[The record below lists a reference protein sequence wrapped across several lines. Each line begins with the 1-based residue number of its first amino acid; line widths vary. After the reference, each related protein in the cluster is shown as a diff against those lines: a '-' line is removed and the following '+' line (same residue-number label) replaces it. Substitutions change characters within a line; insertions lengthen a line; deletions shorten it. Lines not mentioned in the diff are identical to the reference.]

1 MLRNMFKGGN
11 YSRKFPKC
19 HLKNLRSVLAYP
31 GCFEAIIVP
40 CKLSTEILGLFFLAI
55 LTLQDWG
62 SILAHFLG
70 SVFLCFI
77 SQDVVVVL
85 IVLAIEALFKEAVH
99 TGRLKCVQSG
109 A

>member
-1 MLRNMFKGGN
+1 M
-11 YSRKFPKC
+11 
-19 HLKNLRSVLAYP
+19 AYP

-40 CKLSTEILGLFFLAI
+40 CKFNTEILGLLLFAI
-55 LTLQDWG
+55 FTLQDLG
-62 SILAHFLG
+62 SILANFVG

-99 TGRLKCVQSG
+99 KLVFKAMEAVEASEATAGEDQEK
-109 A
+109 

>member
-1 MLRNMFKGGN
+1 M
-11 YSRKFPKC
+11 
-19 HLKNLRSVLAYP
+19 AYP

-40 CKLSTEILGLFFLAI
+40 CKFNTEILGLLLFAI
-55 LTLQDWG
+55 FTLQDLG
-62 SILAHFLG
+62 SILANFVG

-99 TGRLKCVQSG
+99 TKRLKCVQSG

>member
-1 MLRNMFKGGN
+1 M
-11 YSRKFPKC
+11 
-19 HLKNLRSVLAYP
+19 KNPRSLMAYP
-31 GCFEAIIVP
+31 GCFEAIMVP
-40 CKLSTEILGLFFLAI
+40 CKLSTEIFGLLLFAIFF
-55 LTLQDWG
+55 LQDWG
-62 SILAHFLG
+62 SILANLLG

-99 TGRLKCVQSG
+99 TRRLKFVQSG

>member
-1 MLRNMFKGGN
+1 M
-11 YSRKFPKC
+11 
-19 HLKNLRSVLAYP
+19 
-31 GCFEAIIVP
+31 VP

-55 LTLQDWG
+55 FTLQDSG
-62 SILAHFLG
+62 SILANLLG

-77 SQDVVVVL
+77 SQDVVVEL

-99 TGRLKCVQSG
+99 TRRLKFVQSG